1 MAGNEVEKKSEELL
15 EAIGVELA
23 KSREKYADDIL
34 SGKEIPLYAEPI
46 QKKRSARKRMRTI
59 MILVAVLIMMMG
71 LFVTSVTGVRERIF
85 NYFAEKGSVSTQI
98 KPFEQSDST
107 GKLPNFELTY
117 LPEGYSLSSEDYE
130 KSVNSKMYVSDE
142 NKYIYMTVR
151 PSSTYAASVDN
162 ETMQGETTR
171 VSIYQAQV
179 YYDGNMSYIVWQ
191 VGDYTLDVIGTVS
204 KDEIRKIAESVTLL
218 EE

>member
-1 MAGNEVEKKSEELL
+1 MAGNEVEKKAEELL

-34 SGKEIPLYAEPI
+34 SGKEIPLYAEPM

>member
-1 MAGNEVEKKSEELL
+1 MAGNEVEKKAEELL

-179 YYDGNMSYIVWQ
+179 YYDDNMSYIVWQ

>member
-1 MAGNEVEKKSEELL
+1 MAGNEVEKKAEELL

-23 KSREKYADDIL
+23 KSRKKYADDIL
-34 SGKEIPLYAEPI
+34 SGKEIPLYAEPM

-179 YYDGNMSYIVWQ
+179 YYDDNMSYIVWQ

>member
-1 MAGNEVEKKSEELL
+1 MAGNEVEKKAEELL

>member
-1 MAGNEVEKKSEELL
+1 M
-15 EAIGVELA
+15 
-23 KSREKYADDIL
+23 
-34 SGKEIPLYAEPI
+34 
-46 QKKRSARKRMRTI
+46 
-59 MILVAVLIMMMG
+59 
-71 LFVTSVTGVRERIF
+71 
-85 NYFAEKGSVSTQI
+85 
-98 KPFEQSDST
+98 
-107 GKLPNFELTY
+107 PNFELTY

-179 YYDGNMSYIVWQ
+179 YYDDNMSYIVWQ

-204 KDEIRKIAESVTLL
+204 KDEIRKIAESVILL

>member
-1 MAGNEVEKKSEELL
+1 MTDYDVEKKAEELL
-15 EAIGVELA
+15 QAIGKELA
-23 KSREKYADDIL
+23 ESRAKYADDIL
-34 SGKEIPLYAEPI
+34 SGKDVPLYAKSV
-46 QKKRSARKRMRTI
+46 QKKWHARKKLKRI
-59 MILVAVLIMMMG
+59 MILVAILIIMMG
-71 LFVTSVTGVRERIF
+71 LVITSVTGVSERIF

-107 GKLPNFELTY
+107 GKLPNVELTY

-130 KSVNSKMYVSDE
+130 KSVNSKTYVSDE

-179 YYDGNMSYIVWQ
+179 YYDDNMSYIVWQ
-191 VGDYTLDVIGTVS
+191 VGDYTIDIIGTVS

>member
-1 MAGNEVEKKSEELL
+1 MAGNEVEKKAEELL

-34 SGKEIPLYAEPI
+34 SGKEIPLYAEPM

-179 YYDGNMSYIVWQ
+179 YYDDNMSYIVWQ

>member
-1 MAGNEVEKKSEELL
+1 MAGNEVEKKAEELL

-179 YYDGNMSYIVWQ
+179 YYDDNMSYWHGI
-191 VGDYTLDVIGTVS
+191 
-204 KDEIRKIAESVTLL
+204 KR
-218 EE
+218 

>member
-1 MAGNEVEKKSEELL
+1 MAGNEVEKKAEELL

-117 LPEGYSLSSEDYE
+117 LPEGYSPAVHMPQVWTMKLCRE
-130 KSVNSKMYVSDE
+130 K
-142 NKYIYMTVR
+142 R
-151 PSSTYAASVDN
+151 
-162 ETMQGETTR
+162 QG
-171 VSIYQAQV
+171 
-179 YYDGNMSYIVWQ
+179 
-191 VGDYTLDVIGTVS
+191 
-204 KDEIRKIAESVTLL
+204 
-218 EE
+218 

>member
-1 MAGNEVEKKSEELL
+1 MAGNEVEKKAEELL

-98 KPFEQSDST
+98 KPIEQSDST

-179 YYDGNMSYIVWQ
+179 YYDDNMSYIVWQ

>member
-1 MAGNEVEKKSEELL
+1 MAGNEVEKKAEELL

-23 KSREKYADDIL
+23 KSRKKYADDIL

-179 YYDGNMSYIVWQ
+179 YYDDNMSYIVWQ